1 MIKGLVNQLETL
13 VLVSSSTGLLETEWS
28 LHRLVS
34 HLLALTCKVLAISL
48 DALNQIH
55 SVIETGDGESWLC
68 HHHRLMEPSLITA
81 LKRLG
86 LC

>member
-1 MIKGLVNQLETL
+1 MIKGIVNQLEAL

-28 LHRLVS
+28 LNWLVS
-34 HLLALTCKVLAISL
+34 HLLALTCEVLSVSL
-48 DALNQIH
+48 DTLNQIH
-55 SVIETGDGESWLC
+55 SVIETGDGKSWLC
-68 HHHRLMEPSLITA
+68 HHHRLMEPALITA

>member
-1 MIKGLVNQLETL
+1 MNRNI
-13 VLVSSSTGLLETEWS
+13 GLLILMLIFGIPVSAQIGE
-28 LHRLVS
+28 HRNDF
-34 HLLALTCKVLAISL
+34 AISL

-68 HHHRLMEPSLITA
+68 HHHRLMEPALITA

>member
-1 MIKGLVNQLETL
+1 MIKGIVNQLETL
-13 VLVSSSTGLLETEWS
+13 VLVSSPTGFLETEWS

-34 HLLALTCKVLAISL
+34 HLLTLTYEVLSVSF

-68 HHHRLMEPSLITA
+68 HHHRLMEPTLITA